1 MYAIRIG
8 ELRVRAMELSM
19 WDGSDW
25 GSFVSKLPLKIIGTE
40 GKKCV
45 SHKHIYI

>member
-19 WDGSDW
+19 WDGSD
-25 GSFVSKLPLKIIGTE
+25 E
-40 GKKCV
+40 GEFRF
-45 SHKHIYI
+45 